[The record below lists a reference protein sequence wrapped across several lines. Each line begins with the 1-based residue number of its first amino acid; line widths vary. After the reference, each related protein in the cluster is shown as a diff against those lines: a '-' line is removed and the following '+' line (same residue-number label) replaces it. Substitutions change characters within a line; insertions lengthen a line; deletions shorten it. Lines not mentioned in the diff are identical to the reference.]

1 MRLLIRQKGQV
12 FNELRFREG
21 PIYIGRHMGS
31 QIFLPDRSV
40 SRQHAVI
47 YVSSEKKWVVE
58 DLDSA
63 NKTFLNRVAIHKK
76 PLKDGDTIKIGDF
89 SIKVYLEDG
98 SVEVEKKTSIHL
110 DDTVA
115 NVDPDIHTQIRTPDA
130 PDAPK
135 IRLPA
140 KRSQDFLKA
149 SRIFA
154 GIRKFDRLHRQI
166 LDMVFAQFTAS
177 VVWVGL
183 RHQSQGDLDIDG
195 GRKITTETI
204 KRDHLV
210 MAPKITEAIDKSRYI
225 LIPQLPRGETRSI
238 IIAPVMSGKKCY
250 GAVYACNSKQYK
262 PYDMMDL
269 DYLMLLTIQAAA
281 VIEAL

>member
-31 QIFLPDRSV
+31 QVFLPDRSV

-47 YVSSEKKWVVE
+47 YVTSEGKWVVE

-63 NKTFLNRVAIHKK
+63 NKTLLNRTAIHRK
-76 PLKDGDTIKIGDF
+76 PLKDGDTIKVGDF
-89 SIKVYLEDG
+89 NIKVYLEDDPEQ
-98 SVEVEKKTSIHL
+98 VKKKSSIHL

-115 NVDPDIHTQIRTPDA
+115 NVDPDIQTQTRASDA
-130 PDAPK
+130 PDAPAIK
-135 IRLPA
+135 LPV
-140 KRSQDFLKA
+140 KRSHDFLKA
-149 SRIFA
+149 SRMFA
-154 GIRKFDRLHRQI
+154 SVRKFDRLHRQL
-166 LDMVFAQFTAS
+166 LDIVFAQFTAS
-177 VVWVGL
+177 IVWVGI
-183 RHQSQGDLDIDG
+183 RHESQGDLDMEG

-210 MAPKITEAIDKSRYI
+210 MAPKITKAMSKSRYI
-225 LIPQLPRGETRSI
+225 LVPQLPRGEVRSI
-238 IIAPVMSGKKCY
+238 IIAPVLSGKKCY

-262 PYDMMDL
+262 PYDMTDL

>member
-31 QIFLPDRSV
+31 QVFLPDRSV

-47 YVSSEKKWVVE
+47 YVSSEGTWVVE

-63 NKTFLNRVAIHKK
+63 NKTFLNRIAIHKN
-76 PLKDGDTIKIGDF
+76 PLNDGDTIKVGDF
-89 SIKVYLEDG
+89 NIKIYLEED
-98 SVEVEKKTSIHL
+98 SEEVRKKTSIHL

-115 NVDPDIHTQIRTPDA
+115 NVDPDVHILLRTPDA
-130 PDAPK
+130 PGAPAIK
-135 IRLPA
+135 LPV

-154 GIRKFDRLHRQI
+154 GVRKFDRLHRQV
-166 LDMVFAQFTAS
+166 LDMIFAQFNPS

-183 RHQSQGDLDIDG
+183 KRQAQEDLDIAG

-204 KRDHLV
+204 KRDQLV
-210 MAPKITEAIDKSRYI
+210 MASKITEAMDKSRYI
-225 LIPQLPRGETRSI
+225 LIPHLPRGEVRSI
-238 IIAPVMSGKKCY
+238 IIAPVLSGKKCY

-262 PYDMMDL
+262 PYDMEDL